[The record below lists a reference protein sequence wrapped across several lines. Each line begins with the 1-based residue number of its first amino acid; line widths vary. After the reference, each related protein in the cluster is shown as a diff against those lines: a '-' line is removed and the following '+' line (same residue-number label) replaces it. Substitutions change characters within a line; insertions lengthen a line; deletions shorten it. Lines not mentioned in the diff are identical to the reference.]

1 MLFIS
6 SKWGNDSIQSTSA
19 SKKFVHRR
27 SVQIYSQQNK
37 RLFFLFKNIKLTTY
51 VCCLI
56 MHSYISVLA
65 EVRSALCCI
74 YLDKSW

>member
-1 MLFIS
+1 MTV
-6 SKWGNDSIQSTSA
+6 SKAHLPAKSLCTGDQYKYIHSRI
-19 SKKFVHRR
+19 KDF
-27 SVQIYSQQNK
+27 
-37 RLFFLFKNIKLTTY
+37 FFLFKNIKLTTY